1 MSSSLITNL
10 HTLFVLLEVMKNGDE
25 ASKINRCL
33 IERERRRHMK
43 SLFSELSAVL
53 PPQPIKLSVPE
64 LVDQATE
71 YVKHLQKKLEQYEQ
85 MKVQLEE
92 KRGSAKANY
101 AMRSRIIIPPVVN
114 IRDLGSNLEVHLITG
129 LNMEFALSDFIS
141 ILQEEGAEIISATC
155 HHAGDRAIYTILS
168 QAIYPRIGIA
178 TSNVHERLHSLIC
191 A

>member
-1 MSSSLITNL
+1 M
-10 HTLFVLLEVMKNGDE
+10 ENGNG
-25 ASKINRCL
+25 ASRINRCL

-43 SLFSELSAVL
+43 SLFSKLFALL
-53 PPQPIKLSVPE
+53 PPQPIKMSVPE
-64 LVDQATE
+64 LVDQATA
-71 YVKHLQKKLEQYEQ
+71 YVKQLQKKLEQYKQ

-92 KRGSAKANY
+92 KRACATAYTMK
-101 AMRSRIIIPPVVN
+101 SRMIPPVLN

-141 ILQEEGAEIISATC
+141 ILQEEGAEIISASC

-178 TSNVHERLHSLIC
+178 TSSVHERLKSLIG
-191 A
+191 